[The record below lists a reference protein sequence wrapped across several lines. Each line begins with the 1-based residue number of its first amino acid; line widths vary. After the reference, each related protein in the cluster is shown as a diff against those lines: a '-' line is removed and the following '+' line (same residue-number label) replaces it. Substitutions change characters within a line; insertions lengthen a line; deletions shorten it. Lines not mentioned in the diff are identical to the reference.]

1 MQRCASRG
9 RLSRPA
15 RTVISDRRREH
26 RGPADP
32 FRPILGRAH
41 DSSRDPELWGRTI
54 DVSDPVSDDEPQ
66 PRPTTTIEVFAEV
79 GCPFTH
85 VGLRRLV
92 EHRRAARRDDVR
104 FHVRAWPLELV
115 NGAPLDAAFI
125 AEEVDEIRPQVAPDL
140 FSGFSAAAFPA
151 TSLPAMALESAAYEV
166 GPVVGEKVSL
176 DLRDRLFEQGDDI
189 AEPSVLADIAAAH
202 GISFDPDDLSAA
214 QRDHTEGVERGVI
227 GSPHFFT
234 PSGSFFCPALD
245 VSRNAEGHLVVTAD
259 PDGFDSFIAAC
270 FS

>member
-1 MQRCASRG
+1 M
-9 RLSRPA
+9 
-15 RTVISDRRREH
+15 
-26 RGPADP
+26 
-32 FRPILGRAH
+32 
-41 DSSRDPELWGRTI
+41 
-54 DVSDPVSDDEPQ
+54 SDDETQ
-66 PRPTTTIEVFAEV
+66 PGTTTTIEVFAEV

-92 EHRRAARRDDVR
+92 EHRRAAGRDDVR

-115 NGAPLDAAFI
+115 NGTPLDAAFI

-151 TSLPAMALESAAYEV
+151 TSLPAMALESAAYTAD
-166 GPVVGEKVSL
+166 PVVGERVSL
-176 DLRDRLFEQGDDI
+176 ELRDRLFERGDDI
-189 AEPSVLADIAAAH
+189 AEPSVLADIAADH
-202 GISFDPDDLSAA
+202 GVSFDPDDLSAA

-245 VSRNAEGHLVVTAD
+245 VSRNSEGHLVVTAD
-259 PDGFDSFIAAC
+259 PAGFDSFIAAC